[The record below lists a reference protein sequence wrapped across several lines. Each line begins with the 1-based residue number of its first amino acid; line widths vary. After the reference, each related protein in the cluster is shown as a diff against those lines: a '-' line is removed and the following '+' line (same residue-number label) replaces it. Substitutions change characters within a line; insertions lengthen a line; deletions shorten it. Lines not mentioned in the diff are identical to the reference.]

1 MKRRELRPKSRERY
15 VRLVQDNTRNYIT
28 YSIDLS
34 IVNCK
39 FKRMKLLKFLESPI
53 SNILYGD
60 DN

>member
-1 MKRRELRPKSRERY
+1 MKRRELSPELREGY

-39 FKRMKLLKFLESPI
+39 FKRIKLLSRCDGGRESWHDG
-53 SNILYGD
+53 SA
-60 DN
+60 